1 MEKLPVVEF
10 TVRLSELRK
19 AQKQLLVNR
28 ATFKEK
34 DCADLLVS
42 SCAATFR
49 SVGTMHEAPVS
60 GSQPGSVRVPLKT
73 FKELVQAVG
82 TFRKTELKLHFEPG
96 KVQVERFI
104 IRHPDITLG
113 ILPTQRFDLPVDAG
127 VVDTLALAS
136 LLSPEQIVDQGLRE
150 RVEDAQRYASRAVSM
165 AEETLREFDVPRE
178 QIQQLLETRIKKTA
192 AKLKGMIRGGPAV

>member
-1 MEKLPVVEF
+1 MGESQVVEF

-34 DCADLLVS
+34 DCADILVS

-60 GSQPGSVRVPLKT
+60 GSQPGTVRVPLKT
-73 FKELVQAVG
+73 FRDLVQAAG

-96 KVQVERFI
+96 KVQSGEVYYSTS
-104 IRHPDITLG
+104 RHRTWN
-113 ILPTQRFDLPVDAG
+113 F
-127 VVDTLALAS
+127 S
-136 LLSPEQIVDQGLRE
+136 
-150 RVEDAQRYASRAVSM
+150 
-165 AEETLREFDVPRE
+165 
-178 QIQQLLETRIKKTA
+178 
-192 AKLKGMIRGGPAV
+192 